1 MKIHF
6 LLHVPFE
13 GPAGITDW
21 ATRNNHTATV
31 TKLFDD
37 ESLPAVNSF
46 DWLIV
51 MGGPMG
57 IYDTQQFP
65 WLAAE
70 KRFIGETIAANKA
83 VLGICLG
90 AQLIA
95 GASGAEVKANGHR
108 EIGWFNMTPSNELKS
123 TVLDGIFPEETLAF
137 HWHGDSFDL
146 PNNAKLIASSEACKN
161 QGFILADRVVG
172 LQFHLETTP
181 ESASLLIENGYDE
194 LDGSRFVQTEEEIL
208 NSPERFIA
216 INKIMFALLSRME
229 SVITNPKGT

>member
-6 LLHVPFE
+6 LQHVPFE
-13 GPAGITDW
+13 GPAGIVDW
-21 ATRNNHTATV
+21 IDQHHHTATI
-31 TKLFDD
+31 TKLFNN
-37 ESLPAVNSF
+37 EILPTVDLF

-57 IYDTQQFP
+57 IYDTQDYP

-70 KRFIGETIAANKA
+70 KNFIGETIAANKA

-95 GASGAEVKANGHR
+95 AASGAEAKPNDHR
-108 EIGWFNMTPSNELKS
+108 EIGWFNMTPSGELKD
-123 TVLDGIFPEETLAF
+123 TILDGVFPEETLAF

-146 PNNAKLIASSEACKN
+146 PKNAKLIASSEACKN
-161 QGFILADRVVG
+161 QGFILDDRVVG

-181 ESASLLIENGYDE
+181 ESARLLVENARDE
-194 LDGSRFVQTEEEIL
+194 LDSSRFVQTEEEML
-208 NSPERFIA
+208 NSPERFVT
-216 INKIMFALLSRME
+216 INKIMFALLSRMG
-229 SVITNPKGT
+229 SVIND